1 MNGYLA
7 GRDLLRVGAVFF
19 GLFLVWRFLAEI
31 AATALLLATGLLLA
45 VALSGPVETLHRH
58 KVPRPVA
65 SVLIALAA
73 AIVLGLGGY
82 LLLPVLA
89 DQARQLISTAPS
101 AFSQLGERVESLA
114 GKLGLSVGSLEPPS
128 ASTLASWTRQ
138 LLGGVLGLFGSMAST
153 LLGLLVVV
161 FVPLYL
167 VAVPDPVVGWVVR
180 LFPPDR
186 RDRAREV
193 LSKVRVSLLRWLEG
207 RLVSMAIV
215 GVLSIGALYFIGI
228 PGALFLGLLTGLV
241 CFIPLIGPVIS
252 VFPPLLLGFA
262 GNPIDALWVLLAYL
276 GIQQVESN
284 LLTPLIMQR
293 AASVHPA
300 VVIATVTAGGAAFG
314 IMGALLAV
322 PVVVVAGVLTKELWF
337 RRLEEDPKIPE
348 DRPSQRKVA
357 RS

>member
-1 MNGYLA
+1 
-7 GRDLLRVGAVFF
+7 
-19 GLFLVWRFLAEI
+19 
-31 AATALLLATGLLLA
+31 

-65 SVLIALAA
+65 SVLIALGAV
-73 AIVLGLGGY
+73 ILLGLGGY

-89 DQARQLISTAPS
+89 DQARQLISAAPG
-101 AFSQLGERVESLA
+101 AFSQLGERLESLA
-114 GKLGLSVGSLEPPS
+114 GRLGLSVGSLEPPS
-128 ASTLASWTRQ
+128 ASTLAGWARR
-138 LLGGVLGLFGSMAST
+138 LLGGALGLFGSLAST
-153 LLGLLVVV
+153 LLGLLVVI

-167 VAVPDPVVGWVVR
+167 VAVPGPVVGWVVR
-180 LFPPDR
+180 LFPPGR

-193 LSKVRVSLLRWLEG
+193 LSQVRISLLSWLKG

-215 GVLSIGALYFIGI
+215 GVLSVGALFFIGI
-228 PGALFLGLLTGLV
+228 PGALFLGILTGLV

-262 GNPIDALWVLLAYL
+262 GQPIDAVWVPLAYL

-300 VVIATVTAGGAAFG
+300 VVIAAVTAGGAAFG
-314 IMGALLAV
+314 ILGALLAV
-322 PVVVVAGVLTKELWF
+322 PMVVVAGVLVKQLWF
-337 RRLEEDPKIPE
+337 RRLEEDPTVTE
-348 DRPSQRKVA
+348 YGSGQRRLA
-357 RS
+357 RDA